1 MRLRLTI
8 AYDGTPFRG
17 WQSQPG
23 GRTIQDIL
31 EAAAASILAQPVS
44 IQGSGRTDAG
54 VHANGQVA
62 HFDVP
67 DSCRMDPSAWLRAL
81 NVHLPP
87 EIRIMAAA
95 ATSPD
100 FHSRFLA
107 TGKTYRYHLWN
118 APVLPPL
125 MHNRAWHVPHSI
137 DLSLLESATR
147 LLTGTHDFAA
157 FAAFRG
163 DPRSDA
169 DTIRTIHSASLSVSG
184 PDLSLTWSGN
194 GFLYRMVRLLTGAA
208 IRVATGRES
217 LAWLESLLLNPG
229 ARKNHHLAP
238 AAGLS
243 LVSVSYD
250 PPATAPLNPSGPVA
264 THSLPSPAKSQQQ
277 AS

>member
-31 EAAAASILAQPVS
+31 EAAATTILAQPVS

-87 EIRIMAAA
+87 EIRIMAAT
-95 ATSPD
+95 ATSPA
-100 FHSRFLA
+100 FHSRFDA
-107 TGKTYRYHLWN
+107 IGKTYRYHLWN

-125 MHNRAWHVPHSI
+125 MHNRAWHVPHAL

-169 DTIRTIHSASLSVSG
+169 DTIRTIHSASLSTSG

-194 GFLYRMVRLLTGAA
+194 GFLYRMVRMLVGGM
-208 IRVATGRES
+208 IRVAQGKDTRECFARR
-217 LAWLESLLLNPG
+217 LAAGKAWPNP
-229 ARKNHHLAP
+229 AMAP
-238 AAGLS
+238 AEGLY
-243 LVSVSYD
+243 LVRALYGTASVPKGQGGKKALS
-250 PPATAPLNPSGPVA
+250 PSA
-264 THSLPSPAKSQQQ
+264 
-277 AS
+277 